1 MAEWIILL
9 QNFLK
14 KRVTKLDLLVAN
26 RMNST
31 PLFSVLM
38 ANFNNGRYISAAVES
53 ILSQTYSNWEL
64 IFVDDCSNDN
74 SIEIIERYKAD
85 KRIHVFKNEVNSG
98 CGYTKHRCVELA
110 QGDICG
116 FVDADDSLSCD
127 AIQTMVEAHLINL
140 SASLVYSRY
149 FGCDE
154 NLNVQE
160 ISQHQCDIPK
170 GSSFLEYKRGA
181 ISHFVSFKREYYLK
195 TDGISTTMRAAV
207 DLDLYLKL
215 EEAGDVVFV
224 DKPLYY
230 YRRGTGNNISLG
242 DRVRTAAIWEFVTKT
257 DACRRRNLNAESVT
271 FPLFELFVDERINSL
286 PGRMGEIIELRKKH
300 RIYGKMITA
309 SILVVSKIDRLE
321 NLWKKSR

>member
-1 MAEWIILL
+1 MC
-9 QNFLK
+9 
-14 KRVTKLDLLVAN
+14 
-26 RMNST
+26 ST

-38 ANFNNGRYISAAVES
+38 SNFNNGRYISVAIES

-64 IFVDDCSNDN
+64 IVVDDCSNDN
-74 SIEIIERYKAD
+74 SIEILEQYTTDR
-85 KRIHVFKNEVNSG
+85 RIHIYKNEANRG

-127 AIQTMVEAHLINL
+127 AVKTMVEAHLSNL
-140 SASLVYSRY
+140 SASLIYSRY

-160 ISQHQCDIPK
+160 ISQHQCEIPE
-170 GSSFLEYKRGA
+170 GNSFLDYKRGA
-181 ISHFVSFKREYYLK
+181 ISHFVSFKRECYRK
-195 TDGISTTMRAAV
+195 TEGISTTMRAAV

-215 EEAGDVVFV
+215 EEAGDIVFI

-242 DRVRTAAIWEFVTKT
+242 QRVRTAEIWEFITKT

-286 PGRMGEIIELRKKH
+286 SGRTGELIELRKKH
-300 RIYGKMITA
+300 KVYSKMITV
-309 SILVVSKIDRLE
+309 SILLISKIDRLR
-321 NLWKKSR
+321 NIWKKYR